1 MDISECV
8 FLARPLVYFC
18 CQRLVTVYELQQRM
32 AATFALK
39 KPHPLSLGTQAQE
52 SVEMTEDD
60 DVFSNTPG
68 GMAAPRRRE
77 SAAAAARRSAME
89 ETKIK
94 QEDEPRS
101 IRKRTHSTSVAGG
114 GPPQS
119 GVCNHHVAL
128 LGQLCSIVQVL
139 ALKCPMAFIKVSI
152 SKGNMGRDSVM
163 KASTSLDKLPIPL
176 ADLPA
181 TKKIRVEEQRKVSNY
196 LPYLHVPLVLMCIYI
211 AKKCFGCSC

>member
-32 AATFALK
+32 AASFALK

-52 SVEMTEDD
+52 SIEMTEDD

-68 GMAAPRRRE
+68 GPRRRD
-77 SAAAAARRSAME
+77 SAATRRSAME
-89 ETKIK
+89 DIKIK
-94 QEDEPRS
+94 QEDEPRNL
-101 IRKRTHSTSVAGG
+101 RKRTHSTSVTGAPPP
-114 GPPQS
+114 PPQS

-128 LGQLCSIVQVL
+128 LSQLCSIVQVL

-152 SKGNMGRDSVM
+152 SKGNIGRDSVM

-181 TKKIRVEEQRKVSNY
+181 TKKIRVEEQRKVSYY
-196 LPYLHVPLVLMCIYI
+196 LPYLSWVLMCVV
-211 AKKCFGCSC
+211 

>member
-18 CQRLVTVYELQQRM
+18 CQRLVTVYDLQQRV
-32 AATFALK
+32 AASFALK

-52 SVEMTEDD
+52 SIEMTEDD

-68 GMAAPRRRE
+68 GMAAPRRRD
-77 SAAAAARRSAME
+77 SAAARRSAME
-89 ETKIK
+89 DIKIK
-94 QEDEPRS
+94 QEDEPRHV
-101 IRKRTHSTSVAGG
+101 RKRTHSTSLAGG

-128 LGQLCSIVQVL
+128 LSQLCSIVQVL

-152 SKGNMGRDSVM
+152 SKGNLGRDSIM

-176 ADLPA
+176 PDLPA
-181 TKKIRVEEQRKVSNY
+181 TKKIRVEEQRKVSKDFHFTT
-196 LPYLHVPLVLMCIYI
+196 L
-211 AKKCFGCSC
+211 